1 VTGQAR
7 LALTP
12 EEDVDLSLRF
22 FDSSLD
28 PYIRLVAGFSPFNT
42 VIVDGT
48 LHAKG
53 ELSDIDH
60 LSVDAVVERLQLKL
74 FDYPATNDGPIE
86 LGLDQHVVEVRRFK
100 LTGEQTAL
108 DLGGTV
114 DLHQRQIALDAS
126 GDANLGILQAFYPSI
141 RSAGTAR
148 LHAQVRGALDN
159 PVLSGDATLAGG
171 RVRYFSLPHSLQD
184 INGRLVFDAQGI
196 RIVDAVAELGGG
208 PVTFGG
214 RIGLNGFTLGTVD
227 LTATGEQMH
236 LRYPED
242 FRSIVD
248 ADLTL
253 RGDPA
258 STLVLGGTVTIR
270 DGVYNK
276 RLEPNI
282 DILTLVQGGTA
293 LPAPVSATATLP
305 VRYDVHV
312 VAPGTLRL
320 ENNLARIVA
329 RADLTLNGTYDKPV
343 LFGRADI
350 ERGEILFEGNRYRI
364 TRGTIDF
371 LNPTRIQPFFDLEA
385 EGRIR
390 STSQSIGSAL
400 SATDTYR
407 VTLSASG
414 SLDGRM
420 NLSLNSDPPLPTV
433 DIISLV
439 FGQPADNLSNPEL
452 RSLSATTARQSE
464 EQLLKTMFLRI
475 AVGSITGSIGR
486 AVEQTFGID
495 TVRIM
500 AGLGSS
506 ADPLTPTARLILGK
520 RISSRAYLTYSRA
533 LSTTTNGD
541 QLIVL
546 EYDQSDRLGWVLTQT
561 GSNTFAIDMRVRR
574 VF

>member
-1 VTGQAR
+1 
-7 LALTP
+7 
-12 EEDVDLSLRF
+12 
-22 FDSSLD
+22 
-28 PYIRLVAGFSPFNT
+28 
-42 VIVDGT
+42 
-48 LHAKG
+48 
-53 ELSDIDH
+53 
-60 LSVDAVVERLQLKL
+60 
-74 FDYPATNDGPIE
+74 
-86 LGLDQHVVEVRRFK
+86 
-100 LTGEQTAL
+100 
-108 DLGGTV
+108 
-114 DLHQRQIALDAS
+114 
-126 GDANLGILQAFYPSI
+126 
-141 RSAGTAR
+141 
-148 LHAQVRGALDN
+148 
-159 PVLSGDATLAGG
+159 
-171 RVRYFSLPHSLQD
+171 
-184 INGRLVFDAQGI
+184 
-196 RIVDAVAELGGG
+196 
-208 PVTFGG
+208 
-214 RIGLNGFTLGTVD
+214 
-227 LTATGEQMH
+227 
-236 LRYPED
+236 
-242 FRSIVD
+242 
-248 ADLTL
+248 
-253 RGDPA
+253 
-258 STLVLGGTVTIR
+258 VLGGTVTIR